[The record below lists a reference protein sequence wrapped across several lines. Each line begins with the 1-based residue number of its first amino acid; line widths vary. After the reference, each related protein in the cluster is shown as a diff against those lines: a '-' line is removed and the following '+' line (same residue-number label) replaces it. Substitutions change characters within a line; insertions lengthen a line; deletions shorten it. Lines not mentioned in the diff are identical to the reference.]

1 MRYIIHFICIVI
13 ALAVVCSSSVADIVT
28 LKDGTVIEG
37 VIIKET
43 GAEVVIETTISNIK
57 TTQTFPRYKVKSI
70 EHTPIESSEAESNT
84 ESATSTSSENAS
96 SDQDDLD
103 EDESE
108 TPSSSRRTRTTRD
121 AGPRTPYIVI
131 PVDGVIGEGT
141 NVHGLRNALT
151 QASRKKISHV
161 VFTIDSPG
169 GYVYDAV
176 EVLKVLKEFDDE
188 MVYHALIEEG
198 AISAAS
204 VYVAAADDIFVRPDA
219 RLGGAV
225 AYSNDS
231 STGSAE
237 VDAKFNSIWAAE
249 VASRA
254 ASKGYPAEV
263 FRAMAVLEAEV
274 WMDDEGKITA
284 SRPSK
289 GAEQLDSRTTILT
302 ILASQMVKAGMAKE
316 FTGALDELGETLGLE
331 GWTEAKNLGQ
341 RVMSTAG
348 KERIA
353 LSEKRTKAL
362 DIYRKAYAELE
373 TNLPTEFSDYRFYR
387 TANNERFPDPDSVRL
402 WTARSDICIQA
413 CTTMLQSLVQIA
425 DVNKKAE
432 RIEALHLYTPNDI
445 GHDAYIEIQTAR
457 NELSANRLNIP
468 LSRYGG

>member
-1 MRYIIHFICIVI
+1 MTHIIKIICIFI
-13 ALAVVCSSSVADIVT
+13 TLTLAASFSSADIIT

-57 TTQTFPRYKVKSI
+57 TTRTFPRYKIKSI
-70 EHTPIESSEAESNT
+70 EHKAIETNDDKKEDEENPTSNEVADDLEDDDS
-84 ESATSTSSENAS
+84 ESASR
-96 SDQDDLD
+96 
-103 EDESE
+103 
-108 TPSSSRRTRTTRD
+108 SRRSPTKRD
-121 AGPRTPYIVI
+121 AGPRTTYIVI
-131 PVDGVIGEGT
+131 PIDGVIGEGT

-176 EVLKVLKEFDDE
+176 ETLKVLKEFDDE
-188 MVYHALIEEG
+188 MEYHALIEEG

-204 VYVAAADDIFVRPDA
+204 VYVAASDDIFVRPDA

-225 AYSNDS
+225 AYSEND

-249 VASRA
+249 VAARA
-254 ASKGYPAEV
+254 DSKGYPAEV

-289 GAEQLDSRTTILT
+289 GAEQIDSRTTILT
-302 ILASQMVKAGMAKE
+302 MLASQMVKAGMAKE
-316 FTGALDELGETLGLE
+316 FTGTLDELGETLGLE
-331 GWTEAKNLGQ
+331 GWSEAKNMGQ
-341 RVMSTAG
+341 RVMASAG
-348 KERIA
+348 KEREA

-362 DIYRKAYAELE
+362 DIYRKAFKELE
-373 TNLPTEFSDYRFYR
+373 DNIPSEFNDYRFYR
-387 TANNERFPDPDSVRL
+387 DSYNQRAPDPDSTRL
-402 WTARSDICIQA
+402 WTRRSDICIQA

-432 RIEALHLYTPNDI
+432 KIEALHLYTPSDI
-445 GHDAYIEIQTAR
+445 GHNAYLDIQSAR
-457 NELSANRLNIP
+457 DSLNANRLMIP
-468 LSRYGG
+468 LNMYGG